1 MMELINI
8 KVIYFAALRDLA
20 KKKEEQLLV
29 DSTTTPKS
37 LYDMLQEKYSFP
49 DQNTFK
55 VAINDNFTEWNEPL
69 NQQDTIVFIPPVT
82 GG

>member
-1 MMELINI
+1 MELINI
-8 KVIYFAALRDLA
+8 KVIYFAVLRDLTT
-20 KKKEEQLLV
+20 KKEELLSV
-29 DSTTTPKS
+29 DPGTTPQS
-37 LYDMLQEKYSFP
+37 LYDILQEKYSFP

-69 NQQDTIVFIPPVT
+69 SQHDTVVFIPPVT

>member
-1 MMELINI
+1 MELINI
-8 KVIYFAALRDLA
+8 KVIYFAVLRDLA
-20 KKKEEQLLV
+20 KKKEELLSV
-29 DSTTTPKS
+29 DPGTTPQS

-55 VAINDNFTEWNEPL
+55 LAINDNFTEWNEPL
-69 NQQDTIVFIPPVT
+69 DKQDIIVFMPPVK

>member
-1 MMELINI
+1 MELINI
-8 KVIYFAALRDLA
+8 KVIYFAVLRDLA

-49 DQNTFK
+49 DQTTFK

>member
-1 MMELINI
+1 MKRISI
-8 KVIYFAALRDLA
+8 KVIYFAALRDLT
-20 KKKEEQLLV
+20 KKKEELLSV
-29 DSTTTPKS
+29 DPGTTPQS
-37 LYDMLQEKYSFP
+37 LYDILQEKYSFP

-69 NQQDTIVFIPPVT
+69 SQHDTVVFIPPVT

>member
-1 MMELINI
+1 MELINI
-8 KVIYFAALRDLA
+8 KVIYFAVLRDLA
-20 KKKEEQLLV
+20 KKKEDLLSV
-29 DSTTTPKS
+29 DPGTTPQS

-49 DQNTFK
+49 NQNTFK

-69 NQQDTIVFIPPVT
+69 DQQDIIVFMPPVT

>member
-1 MMELINI
+1 MELINI
-8 KVIYFAALRDLA
+8 KVIYFAVLRDLA
-20 KKKEEQLLV
+20 KKKEELLSV
-29 DSTTTPKS
+29 DSGTTPQS

-49 DQNTFK
+49 DQNTYK

-69 NQQDTIVFIPPVT
+69 DQQDIIVFIPPVT

>member
-1 MMELINI
+1 MELINI
-8 KVIYFAALRDLA
+8 KVIYFAVLRDLA
-20 KKKEEQLLV
+20 KKKEELLSV
-29 DSTTTPKS
+29 DPGTTPQS
-37 LYDMLQEKYSFP
+37 LYNILQEKYSFP

-69 NQQDTIVFIPPVT
+69 DQQDIIVFMPPVT

>member
-1 MMELINI
+1 MKLISI
-8 KVIYFAALRDLA
+8 KVIYFAVLRDLS
-20 KKKEEQLLV
+20 KKKEELLSV
-29 DSTTTPKS
+29 DPGTTPQS
-37 LYDMLQEKYSFP
+37 LYDILQEKYSFP

-69 NQQDTIVFIPPVT
+69 SQHDTVVFIPPVT

>member
-1 MMELINI
+1 MKPINI
-8 KVIYFAALRDLA
+8 KVIYFAVLRDLTT
-20 KKKEEQLLV
+20 KKEELLSV
-29 DSTTTPKS
+29 DPGTTPQS
-37 LYDMLQEKYSFP
+37 LYDILQEKYSFP

-69 NQQDTIVFIPPVT
+69 NQHDTVVFIPPVT

>member
-1 MMELINI
+1 MELINI
-8 KVIYFAALRDLA
+8 KVIYFAVLRDLA
-20 KKKEEQLLV
+20 KKKEELLSV
-29 DSTTTPKS
+29 DSGTTPQS

-55 VAINDNFTEWNEPL
+55 VAINDNFTEWNKPL
-69 NQQDTIVFIPPVT
+69 DQQDIIVFMPPVT

>member
-1 MMELINI
+1 MELINI
-8 KVIYFAALRDLA
+8 KVIYFAVLRDLT
-20 KKKEEQLLV
+20 KKKEELLSV
-29 DSTTTPKS
+29 DPGTTPQS

-49 DQNTFK
+49 DQNTYK

-69 NQQDTIVFIPPVT
+69 DQQDIIVFMPPVT

>member
-1 MMELINI
+1 MELIKI
-8 KVIYFAALRDLA
+8 KVIYFAVLRDLA
-20 KKKEEQLLV
+20 KKKEEQLSV
-29 DSTTTPKS
+29 DPGTTPQS

-69 NQQDTIVFIPPVT
+69 DQQDIIVFMPPVT

>member
-1 MMELINI
+1 MKLINI
-8 KVIYFAALRDLA
+8 KVIYFAVLRDLTT
-20 KKKEEQLLV
+20 KKEELLSV
-29 DSTTTPKS
+29 DPGTTPQS
-37 LYDMLQEKYSFP
+37 LYDILQEKYSFP

-69 NQQDTIVFIPPVT
+69 SQHDTVVFIPPVT

>member
-1 MMELINI
+1 MKLINI
-8 KVIYFAALRDLA
+8 KVIYFAALRDLTT
-20 KKKEEQLLV
+20 KKEELLSV
-29 DSTTTPKS
+29 DPGTTPQS
-37 LYDMLQEKYSFP
+37 LYDILQEKYSFP

-69 NQQDTIVFIPPVT
+69 NQHDTVVFIPPVT

>member
-1 MMELINI
+1 MELIKI
-8 KVIYFAALRDLA
+8 KVIYFAVLRDLA
-20 KKKEEQLLV
+20 KKKEELLSV
-29 DSTTTPKS
+29 DPGTTPQS

-49 DQNTFK
+49 NQNTFK

-69 NQQDTIVFIPPVT
+69 DQQDIIVFMPPVT

>member
-1 MMELINI
+1 MELINI
-8 KVIYFAALRDLA
+8 KVIYFAVLRDLA
-20 KKKEEQLLV
+20 KKKEELLSV
-29 DSTTTPKS
+29 DPGTTPQS
-37 LYDMLQEKYSFP
+37 LYAMLQVKYSFP

-69 NQQDTIVFIPPVT
+69 DQQDIIVFIPPVT

>member
-1 MMELINI
+1 MELINI
-8 KVIYFAALRDLA
+8 KVIYFAVLRDLT
-20 KKKEEQLLV
+20 KKKEELLSV
-29 DSTTTPKS
+29 DPGTTPQS
-37 LYDMLQEKYSFP
+37 LYDILQEKYSFP

-69 NQQDTIVFIPPVT
+69 SQHDTVVFIPPVT

>member
-1 MMELINI
+1 MELINI
-8 KVIYFAALRDLA
+8 KVIYFAVLRDLA
-20 KKKEEQLLV
+20 KKKEELLSV
-29 DSTTTPKS
+29 DPGTTPQS

-55 VAINDNFTEWNEPL
+55 VAINNNFTEWNEPL
-69 NQQDTIVFIPPVT
+69 DQQDIIVFMPPVT

>member
-1 MMELINI
+1 MELINI
-8 KVIYFAALRDLA
+8 KVIYFAVLRDLA
-20 KKKEEQLLV
+20 KKKEELLSV
-29 DSTTTPKS
+29 DPGTIPQS

-69 NQQDTIVFIPPVT
+69 DQQDIIVFMPPVT

>member
-1 MMELINI
+1 MELINI
-8 KVIYFAALRDLA
+8 KVIYFAVLRDLA
-20 KKKEEQLLV
+20 KKKEELLSV
-29 DSTTTPKS
+29 DPGTTPQS

-49 DQNTFK
+49 NQNTFK

-69 NQQDTIVFIPPVT
+69 SQHDTVVFIPPVT

>member
-1 MMELINI
+1 MKLINI
-8 KVIYFAALRDLA
+8 KVIYFAVLRDLTT
-20 KKKEEQLLV
+20 KKEALLSV
-29 DSTTTPKS
+29 DQGTTPQS
-37 LYDMLQEKYSFP
+37 LYDILQEKYSFP

-69 NQQDTIVFIPPVT
+69 SQHDTVVFIPPVT

>member
-1 MMELINI
+1 MELINI
-8 KVIYFAALRDLA
+8 KVIYFAVLRDLA
-20 KKKEEQLLV
+20 KKKEELLSV
-29 DSTTTPKS
+29 DSGTTPQS
-37 LYDMLQEKYSFP
+37 LYNILQEKYSFP

-69 NQQDTIVFIPPVT
+69 DQQDIIVFMPPVT

>member
-1 MMELINI
+1 MELINI
-8 KVIYFAALRDLA
+8 KVIYFAVLRDLTT
-20 KKKEEQLLV
+20 KKEELLSV
-29 DSTTTPKS
+29 DPGTTPQS
-37 LYDMLQEKYSFP
+37 LYDILQEKYSFP

-69 NQQDTIVFIPPVT
+69 SQQDIIVFIPPVT

>member
-1 MMELINI
+1 MELINI
-8 KVIYFAALRDLA
+8 KVIYFAVLRDLA
-20 KKKEEQLLV
+20 KKKEELLSV
-29 DSTTTPKS
+29 DPGTTPQS

-49 DQNTFK
+49 DQNTYK

-69 NQQDTIVFIPPVT
+69 DQQDIIVFMPPVT

>member
-1 MMELINI
+1 MELINI
-8 KVIYFAALRDLA
+8 KVIYFAVLRDLA
-20 KKKEEQLLV
+20 KKKEELLSV
-29 DSTTTPKS
+29 DPGTTPQS

-49 DQNTFK
+49 NQNTYK

-69 NQQDTIVFIPPVT
+69 DQQDIIVFMPPVT

>member
-1 MMELINI
+1 MKLISI
-8 KVIYFAALRDLA
+8 KVIYFAVLRDLT
-20 KKKEEQLLV
+20 KKKEELLSV
-29 DSTTTPKS
+29 DPGTTPQS
-37 LYDMLQEKYSFP
+37 LYDILQEKYSFP

-69 NQQDTIVFIPPVT
+69 SQHDTVVFIPPVT

>member
-1 MMELINI
+1 MELINI
-8 KVIYFAALRDLA
+8 KVIYFAVLRDLA
-20 KKKEEQLLV
+20 KKKEELLSV
-29 DSTTTPKS
+29 DPGTTPQL

-69 NQQDTIVFIPPVT
+69 DQQDIIVFIPPVT

>member
-1 MMELINI
+1 MELINI
-8 KVIYFAALRDLA
+8 KVIYFAVLRDLA
-20 KKKEEQLLV
+20 KKKEELLSV
-29 DSTTTPKS
+29 DPGTTPQS

-55 VAINDNFTEWNEPL
+55 VAINDNFTEWNKPL
-69 NQQDTIVFIPPVT
+69 DQQDIIVFMPPVT

>member
-1 MMELINI
+1 MELINI
-8 KVIYFAALRDLA
+8 KVIYFAVLRDLA
-20 KKKEEQLLV
+20 KKKEELLSV
-29 DSTTTPKS
+29 DPGTTPQS

-69 NQQDTIVFIPPVT
+69 DQQDIIVFFLSFT

>member
-1 MMELINI
+1 MKLINI
-8 KVIYFAALRDLA
+8 KVIYFAVLRDLA
-20 KKKEEQLLV
+20 KKKEELLSV
-29 DSTTTPKS
+29 DPGTTPQS

-49 DQNTFK
+49 NQNTFK

-69 NQQDTIVFIPPVT
+69 DQQDIIVFIPPVT

>member
-1 MMELINI
+1 MELINI
-8 KVIYFAALRDLA
+8 KVIYFAVLRDLA
-20 KKKEEQLLV
+20 KKKEELLSV
-29 DSTTTPKS
+29 DSGTTPQS

-69 NQQDTIVFIPPVT
+69 DQQDIIVFMPPVT

>member
-1 MMELINI
+1 MKLINI
-8 KVIYFAALRDLA
+8 KVIYFAVLRDLT
-20 KKKEEQLLV
+20 KKKEELLSV
-29 DSTTTPKS
+29 VPGTTPQS
-37 LYDMLQEKYSFP
+37 LYDILQEKYSFP

-69 NQQDTIVFIPPVT
+69 NQHDTVVFIPPVT

>member
-1 MMELINI
+1 MELINI
-8 KVIYFAALRDLA
+8 KVIYFAVLRDLA
-20 KKKEEQLLV
+20 KKKEELLSV
-29 DSTTTPKS
+29 DPGTTPQS

-55 VAINDNFTEWNEPL
+55 VAVNDNFTEWNEPL
-69 NQQDTIVFIPPVT
+69 DQQDIIVFMPPVT